1 MKITLF
7 FIIPLLYGSLTG
19 LLQHPG
25 TNARP
30 DNTNISSVGFQAEKS
45 EGNQLYI
52 KHCLQCHQ
60 TDGKGVRGMFPPLAG
75 NEKIKGPATDII
87 KIVLFGLEGPI
98 TVNERDYNQPMPP
111 QAYLTDKQIA
121 DILSYIRN
129 SWGNQ
134 ASNITPADVEKVRK
148 PGKPKN

>member
-1 MKITLF
+1 MKVILSISITLF
-7 FIIPLLYGSLTG
+7 YFFFARSLEQ
-19 LLQHPG
+19 LG
-25 TNARP
+25 TNTLP
-30 DNTNISSVGFQAEKS
+30 HSTNTAS
-45 EGNQLYI
+45 ELNQTEQPNGSQLYI

-75 NEKIKGPATDII
+75 NNKIKGPATDII
-87 KIVLFGLEGPI
+87 RIVLFGLEGPL

-134 ASNITPADVEKVRK
+134 ASKVTPADVGRVRK
-148 PGKPKN
+148 LGKPKN

>member
-1 MKITLF
+1 MKIVFLVV
-7 FIIPLLYGSLTG
+7 IPVVWLSLAG
-19 LLQHPG
+19 LLRHD
-25 TNARP
+25 TAAKLP
-30 DNTNISSVGFQAEKS
+30 DCTTFASSGFQAEKS
-45 EGNQLYI
+45 DGNQLYI

-60 TDGKGVRGMFPPLAG
+60 NDGKGVRGMFPPLAG
-75 NEKIKGPATDII
+75 NDKIKGPAADII

-129 SWGNQ
+129 SWGNKAPYVTQ
-134 ASNITPADVEKVRK
+134 ADVGKVRK
-148 PGKPKN
+148 LGKTKN